1 MTSRGRAGTIA
12 LVETT
17 PGRRGLRRDAVP
29 VLVLAAFTT
38 GALLRLRDGDATVGE
53 IAISLLL
60 WAPAVV
66 RRRSPLPAFA
76 ATALLVAAHWAPSGF
91 DAVTLLPADLAL
103 LVVLAAVTERCST
116 AWAVVATGVCELFA
130 LATLLGTTAPA
141 GGHPVAPLTAFTLV
155 AAVTG
160 RNLRARAT
168 VLAGLRERAE
178 RAELERDQQ
187 ARIAVA
193 EERTRIAREV
203 HDVVSHN
210 VSVMT
215 ALADGAG
222 YALRSDT
229 SQQARDAVT
238 AIATTGREALAEL
251 HGMLGVL
258 RSDDDHGRGADASR
272 RPAPGLADLAALVDQ
287 VRGTG
292 LPTTLTVVGRPA
304 PLSTAAQLAV
314 YRLVQEALTNTR
326 RHAGGAS
333 RAGVVLTWTADELE
347 VVIQDDGSGGAA
359 SPDHVGHGLVGM
371 RERIGAHGGSVRA
384 GPAPAGGWRVAASLP
399 LPAPVARR

>member
-1 MTSRGRAGTIA
+1 MTSRRRTGTIA
-12 LVETT
+12 PVETT
-17 PGRRGLRRDAVP
+17 PGRRELRRDAVP
-29 VLVLAAFTT
+29 VLVLAVLTT
-38 GALLRLRDGDATVGE
+38 GALLRLRDGDTTVTQVAT
-53 IAISLLL
+53 SLLL
-60 WAPAVV
+60 WAPALV
-66 RRRSPLPAFA
+66 RRRRPLLAFA
-76 ATALLVAAHWAPSGF
+76 VTALLVAAHWAPSGF

-116 AWAVVATGVCELFA
+116 AWAAVATAVCELFA
-130 LATLLGTTAPA
+130 LATLLGTAAPVGA
-141 GGHPVAPLTAFTLV
+141 HPIAPLTAFTLV

-160 RNLRARAT
+160 RNRRAQAT

-229 SQQARDAVT
+229 NQPARDAVA
-238 AIATTGREALAEL
+238 AIASTGRAALAEL
-251 HGMLGVL
+251 HGLLGVL
-258 RSDDDHGRGADASR
+258 RSDDDHGDDDSR
-272 RPAPGLADLAALVDQ
+272 RPAPGLADLATLVDR
-287 VRGTG
+287 VRAAG
-292 LPTTLTVVGRPA
+292 LPTTLTVVGRPT
-304 PLSTAAQLAV
+304 PLGTAAQLAV

-326 RHAGGAS
+326 KHARGAS
-333 RAGVVLTWTADELE
+333 RAGVALTWTAGGLE
-347 VVIQDDGSGGAA
+347 VVIQDDGCGGAA

-371 RERIGAHGGSVRA
+371 RERISAHGGSVSA

-399 LPAPVARR
+399 LAAAATRW

>member
-1 MTSRGRAGTIA
+1 MTSRRRAGTIA
-12 LVETT
+12 PVETT
-17 PGRRGLRRDAVP
+17 SGRRELRRDAVP
-29 VLVLAAFTT
+29 VLVLAVLTT
-38 GALLRLRDGDATVGE
+38 GALLRLRDGDATVTQV
-53 IAISLLL
+53 ATSLLL
-60 WAPAVV
+60 WAPALV
-66 RRRSPLPAFA
+66 RRRRPLLAFA
-76 ATALLVAAHWAPSGF
+76 VTALLVAAHWAPSGF

-116 AWAVVATGVCELFA
+116 AWAVVATAVCELFA
-130 LATLLGTTAPA
+130 LATLLGTAAPVGA
-141 GGHPVAPLTAFTLV
+141 HPIAPLTAFTLV

-160 RNLRARAT
+160 RNRRAQAT

-229 SQQARDAVT
+229 NQPARDAVA
-238 AIATTGREALAEL
+238 AIASTGRAALAEL
-251 HGMLGVL
+251 HGLLGVL
-258 RSDDDHGRGADASR
+258 RSDDDHGDDDSR
-272 RPAPGLADLAALVDQ
+272 RPAPGLADLATLVDR
-287 VRGTG
+287 VRAAG
-292 LPTTLTVVGRPA
+292 LPTTLTVVGRPT
-304 PLSTAAQLAV
+304 PLGTAAQLAV

-326 RHAGGAS
+326 KHARGAS
-333 RAGVVLTWTADELE
+333 RAGVALTWTAGGLE
-347 VVIQDDGSGGAA
+347 VVIQDDGCGDAA

-371 RERIGAHGGSVRA
+371 RERISAHGGSVSA

-399 LPAPVARR
+399 LAAAATRW

>member
-1 MTSRGRAGTIA
+1 MTSRRRTGTIA
-12 LVETT
+12 PVGTT
-17 PGRRGLRRDAVP
+17 PGRRRAPRRDAVL
-29 VLVLAAFTT
+29 VLVLAVLTT
-38 GALLRLRDGDATVGE
+38 GALLRLRDGDATVTQV
-53 IAISLLL
+53 ATSLLL
-60 WAPAVV
+60 WAPALV
-66 RRRSPLPAFA
+66 RRRRPLLAFA
-76 ATALLVAAHWAPSGF
+76 VTALLVAAHWAPSGF

-116 AWAVVATGVCELFA
+116 AWAVVATAVCELFA
-130 LATLLGTTAPA
+130 LATLLGTAAPVGA
-141 GGHPVAPLTAFTLV
+141 HPIAPLTAFTLV

-160 RNLRARAT
+160 RNRRAQAT

-229 SQQARDAVT
+229 NQPARDAVA
-238 AIATTGREALAEL
+238 AIASTGRAALAEL
-251 HGMLGVL
+251 HGLLGVL
-258 RSDDDHGRGADASR
+258 RSDDDHGDDDSR
-272 RPAPGLADLAALVDQ
+272 RPAPGLADLATLVDR
-287 VRGTG
+287 VRAAG
-292 LPTTLTVVGRPA
+292 LPTTLTVVGRPT
-304 PLSTAAQLAV
+304 PLGTAAQLAV

-326 RHAGGAS
+326 KHARGAS
-333 RAGVVLTWTADELE
+333 RAGVALTWTAGGLE
-347 VVIQDDGSGGAA
+347 VVIQDDGSGHAA

-371 RERIGAHGGSVRA
+371 RERIGAHGGSVSA

-399 LPAPVARR
+399 LAAAATRW

>member
-1 MTSRGRAGTIA
+1 MTSRRRAGTIA
-12 LVETT
+12 PVETT
-17 PGRRGLRRDAVP
+17 SGRRELRRDAVP
-29 VLVLAAFTT
+29 VLVLAVLTT
-38 GALLRLRDGDATVGE
+38 GALLRLRDGDATVTQV
-53 IAISLLL
+53 ATSLLL
-60 WAPAVV
+60 WAPALV
-66 RRRSPLPAFA
+66 RRHRPLPAFA
-76 ATALLVAAHWAPSGF
+76 VTALLVAAHWAPSGF

-116 AWAVVATGVCELFA
+116 AWAVVATAVCELFA
-130 LATLLGTTAPA
+130 LATLLGTAAPVGA
-141 GGHPVAPLTAFTLV
+141 HPIAPLTAFTLV

-160 RNLRARAT
+160 RNRRAQAT

-229 SQQARDAVT
+229 NQPARDAVA
-238 AIATTGREALAEL
+238 AIASTGRAALAEL
-251 HGMLGVL
+251 HGLLGVL
-258 RSDDDHGRGADASR
+258 RSDDDHGDDDSR
-272 RPAPGLADLAALVDQ
+272 RPAPGLADLATLVDR
-287 VRGTG
+287 VRAAG
-292 LPTTLTVVGRPA
+292 LPTTLTVVGRPT
-304 PLSTAAQLAV
+304 PLGTAAQLAV

-326 RHAGGAS
+326 KHARGAS
-333 RAGVVLTWTADELE
+333 RAGVALTWTAGGLE
-347 VVIQDDGSGGAA
+347 VVIQDDGCGDAA

-371 RERIGAHGGSVRA
+371 RERISAHGGSVSA

-399 LPAPVARR
+399 LAAAATRW

>member
-1 MTSRGRAGTIA
+1 M
-12 LVETT
+12 
-17 PGRRGLRRDAVP
+17 
-29 VLVLAAFTT
+29 LVLAVLTT
-38 GALLRLRDGDATVGE
+38 GALVRLRDG
-53 IAISLLL
+53 
-60 WAPAVV
+60 APAVGEVAVSLSLWVPALV

-76 ATALLVAAHWAPSGF
+76 ATALLVAAHWVPSGF
-91 DAVTLLPADLAL
+91 DAGALIPADLAL

-116 AWAVVATGVCELFA
+116 AWAVLATGVCLLFA
-130 LATLLGTTAPA
+130 LATLLGTTAPTE
-141 GGHPVAPLTAFTLV
+141 GHPVAPLSAFTLV

-160 RNLRARAT
+160 RNLRARAA

-229 SQQARDAVT
+229 DSGRARDAVA

-258 RSDDDHGRGADASR
+258 RADDEHEEDASR
-272 RPAPGLADLAALVDQ
+272 CPPPGLAELPALVDQ
-287 VRGTG
+287 VRAAG

-304 PLSTAAQLAV
+304 PLSVAAQLAV
-314 YRLVQEALTNTR
+314 YRLAQEALTNTR
-326 RHAGGAS
+326 KHAGGAS
-333 RAGVVLTWTADELE
+333 RAEVVLTWTTDGLD

-359 SPDHVGHGLVGM
+359 SPDGVGHGLVGM
-371 RERIGAHGGSVRA
+371 RERIGAHGGSITA
-384 GPAPAGGWRVAASLP
+384 GPAPAGGWRVTASLP
-399 LPAPVARR
+399 LPSPVTGR

>member
-1 MTSRGRAGTIA
+1 MTSRRRAGTIA
-12 LVETT
+12 PVETT
-17 PGRRGLRRDAVP
+17 PGRRELRRDAVP
-29 VLVLAAFTT
+29 VLVLAVLTT
-38 GALLRLRDGDATVGE
+38 GALLRLRDGDATVTQV
-53 IAISLLL
+53 ATSLLL
-60 WAPAVV
+60 WAPALV
-66 RRRSPLPAFA
+66 RRRRPLLAFA
-76 ATALLVAAHWAPSGF
+76 VTALLVAAHWAPSGF

-116 AWAVVATGVCELFA
+116 AWAVVATAVCELFA
-130 LATLLGTTAPA
+130 LATLLGTAAPVGA
-141 GGHPVAPLTAFTLV
+141 HPIAPLTAFTLV

-160 RNLRARAT
+160 RNRRAQAT

-229 SQQARDAVT
+229 NQPARDAVA
-238 AIATTGREALAEL
+238 AIASTGRAALAEL
-251 HGMLGVL
+251 HGLLGVL
-258 RSDDDHGRGADASR
+258 RSDDDHGDDDSR
-272 RPAPGLADLAALVDQ
+272 RPAPGLADLATLVDR
-287 VRGTG
+287 VRAAG
-292 LPTTLTVVGRPA
+292 LPTTLTVVGRPT
-304 PLSTAAQLAV
+304 PLGTAAQLAV

-326 RHAGGAS
+326 KHARGAS
-333 RAGVVLTWTADELE
+333 RAGVALTWTAGGLE
-347 VVIQDDGSGGAA
+347 VVIQDDGCGDAA

-371 RERIGAHGGSVRA
+371 RERISAHGGSVSA

-399 LPAPVARR
+399 LAAAATRW

>member
-1 MTSRGRAGTIA
+1 
-12 LVETT
+12 
-17 PGRRGLRRDAVP
+17 
-29 VLVLAAFTT
+29 
-38 GALLRLRDGDATVGE
+38 
-53 IAISLLL
+53 
-60 WAPAVV
+60 
-66 RRRSPLPAFA
+66 
-76 ATALLVAAHWAPSGF
+76 
-91 DAVTLLPADLAL
+91 
-103 LVVLAAVTERCST
+103 
-116 AWAVVATGVCELFA
+116 
-130 LATLLGTTAPA
+130 
-141 GGHPVAPLTAFTLV
+141 
-155 AAVTG
+155 
-160 RNLRARAT
+160 
-168 VLAGLRERAE
+168 
-178 RAELERDQQ
+178 
-187 ARIAVA
+187 
-193 EERTRIAREV
+193 
-203 HDVVSHN
+203 
-210 VSVMT
+210 MT

>member
-1 MTSRGRAGTIA
+1 MTSRRRAGTIA
-12 LVETT
+12 PVETT
-17 PGRRGLRRDAVP
+17 SGRRELRRDAVP
-29 VLVLAAFTT
+29 VLVLAVLTT
-38 GALLRLRDGDATVGE
+38 GALLRLRDGDATVTQV
-53 IAISLLL
+53 ATSLLL
-60 WAPAVV
+60 WAPALV
-66 RRRSPLPAFA
+66 RRHRPLPAFA
-76 ATALLVAAHWAPSGF
+76 VTALLVAAHWAPSGF

-116 AWAVVATGVCELFA
+116 AWAVVATAVCELFA
-130 LATLLGTTAPA
+130 LATLLGTAAPVGA
-141 GGHPVAPLTAFTLV
+141 HPIAPLTAFTLV

-160 RNLRARAT
+160 RNRRAQAT

-229 SQQARDAVT
+229 NQPARDAVA
-238 AIATTGREALAEL
+238 AIASTGRAALAEL
-251 HGMLGVL
+251 HGLLGVL
-258 RSDDDHGRGADASR
+258 RSDDDHGDDDSR
-272 RPAPGLADLAALVDQ
+272 RPAPGLADLAALVDR
-287 VRGTG
+287 VRAAG
-292 LPTTLTVVGRPA
+292 LPTTLTVVGRPT
-304 PLSTAAQLAV
+304 PLGTAAQLAV

-326 RHAGGAS
+326 KHARGAS
-333 RAGVVLTWTADELE
+333 RAGVALTWTAGGLE
-347 VVIQDDGSGGAA
+347 VVIQDDGCGDAA

-371 RERIGAHGGSVRA
+371 RERISAHGGSVSA

-399 LPAPVARR
+399 LAAAATRW

>member
-1 MTSRGRAGTIA
+1 M
-12 LVETT
+12 
-17 PGRRGLRRDAVP
+17 
-29 VLVLAAFTT
+29 LVLAVLTT
-38 GALLRLRDGDATVGE
+38 GALVRLRDG
-53 IAISLLL
+53 
-60 WAPAVV
+60 APAVGEVAVSLSLWVPALV

-76 ATALLVAAHWAPSGF
+76 ATALLVAVHWVPSGF
-91 DAVTLLPADLAL
+91 DAGALIPADLAL

-116 AWAVVATGVCELFA
+116 AWAVLATGVCLLFA
-130 LATLLGTTAPA
+130 LATLLGTTAPTE
-141 GGHPVAPLTAFTLV
+141 GHPVAPLSAFTLV

-160 RNLRARAT
+160 RNLRARAA

-229 SQQARDAVT
+229 DSGRARDAVA

-258 RSDDDHGRGADASR
+258 RADDEHEEDASR
-272 RPAPGLADLAALVDQ
+272 RPVPGLADLPALVDQ
-287 VRGTG
+287 VRAAG

-304 PLSTAAQLAV
+304 PLSVAAQLAV
-314 YRLVQEALTNTR
+314 YRLAQEALTNTR
-326 RHAGGAS
+326 KHAGGAS
-333 RAGVVLTWTADELE
+333 RAEVVLTWTTDGLD

-359 SPDHVGHGLVGM
+359 SPDGVGHGLVGM
-371 RERIGAHGGSVRA
+371 RERIGAHGGSITA
-384 GPAPAGGWRVAASLP
+384 GPAPAGGWRVTASLP
-399 LPAPVARR
+399 LPSPVTGR

>member
-1 MTSRGRAGTIA
+1 MTSRRRAGTIA
-12 LVETT
+12 PVETT
-17 PGRRGLRRDAVP
+17 SGRRELRRDAVP
-29 VLVLAAFTT
+29 VLVLAVLTT
-38 GALLRLRDGDATVGE
+38 GALLRLRDGDATVTQV
-53 IAISLLL
+53 ATSLLL
-60 WAPAVV
+60 WAPALV
-66 RRRSPLPAFA
+66 RRRRPLLAFA
-76 ATALLVAAHWAPSGF
+76 VTALLVAAHWAPSGF

-116 AWAVVATGVCELFA
+116 AWAVVATAVCELFA
-130 LATLLGTTAPA
+130 LATLLGTAAPVGA
-141 GGHPVAPLTAFTLV
+141 HPIAPLTAFTLV

-160 RNLRARAT
+160 RNRRAQAT

-229 SQQARDAVT
+229 NQPARDAVA
-238 AIATTGREALAEL
+238 AIASTGRAALAEL
-251 HGMLGVL
+251 HGLLGVL
-258 RSDDDHGRGADASR
+258 RSDDDHGDDDSR
-272 RPAPGLADLAALVDQ
+272 RPAPGLADLATLVDR
-287 VRGTG
+287 VRAAG
-292 LPTTLTVVGRPA
+292 LPTTLTVVGRPT
-304 PLSTAAQLAV
+304 PLGTAAQLAV

-326 RHAGGAS
+326 KHARGAS
-333 RAGVVLTWTADELE
+333 RAGVALTWTAGGLE
-347 VVIQDDGSGGAA
+347 VVIQDDGCGSAA

-371 RERIGAHGGSVRA
+371 RERIGAHGGSVSA

-399 LPAPVARR
+399 LAAAATRW

>member
-1 MTSRGRAGTIA
+1 MTSRRRTGTIA
-12 LVETT
+12 PVETT
-17 PGRRGLRRDAVP
+17 PGRRALRRDAVP
-29 VLVLAAFTT
+29 VLVLAVLST
-38 GALLRLRDGDATVGE
+38 GALLRLRDGDATV
-53 IAISLLL
+53 AQVATSLLL
-60 WAPAVV
+60 WAPALV
-66 RRRSPLPAFA
+66 RRRRPLLAFA
-76 ATALLVAAHWAPSGF
+76 VTALLVAAHWAPSGF

-116 AWAVVATGVCELFA
+116 AWAVVATAVCELFA
-130 LATLLGTTAPA
+130 LATLLGTAAPV
-141 GGHPVAPLTAFTLV
+141 GGHPIAPLTAFTLV

-160 RNLRARAT
+160 RNRRARAT

-229 SQQARDAVT
+229 NQQVRDAVA
-238 AIATTGREALAEL
+238 AIASTGRAALAEL
-251 HGMLGVL
+251 HGLLGVL
-258 RSDDDHGRGADASR
+258 RSDDDHWDGDASR
-272 RPAPGLADLAALVDQ
+272 RPAPGLADLAALVDR
-287 VRGTG
+287 VRAAG
-292 LPTTLTVVGRPA
+292 LPTTLTVVGRPT
-304 PLSTAAQLAV
+304 PLGTAAQLAV

-326 RHAGGAS
+326 KHARGAS
-333 RAGVVLTWTADELE
+333 RAGVALTWTAGGLE
-347 VVIQDDGSGGAA
+347 VVIQDDGCGGAA
-359 SPDHVGHGLVGM
+359 SPDHFGHGLVGM
-371 RERIGAHGGSVRA
+371 RERIGAHGGSVSA

-399 LPAPVARR
+399 LAAAATRW

>member
-1 MTSRGRAGTIA
+1 
-12 LVETT
+12 V
-17 PGRRGLRRDAVP
+17 
-29 VLVLAAFTT
+29 
-38 GALLRLRDGDATVGE
+38 
-53 IAISLLL
+53 
-60 WAPAVV
+60 
-66 RRRSPLPAFA
+66 
-76 ATALLVAAHWAPSGF
+76 ATA
-91 DAVTLLPADLAL
+91 
-103 LVVLAAVTERCST
+103 
-116 AWAVVATGVCELFA
+116 VCELFA
-130 LATLLGTTAPA
+130 LATLLGTAAPV
-141 GGHPVAPLTAFTLV
+141 GGHPIAPLTAFTLV

-160 RNLRARAT
+160 RNRRARAT

-229 SQQARDAVT
+229 NQQVRDAVA
-238 AIATTGREALAEL
+238 AIASTGRAALAEL
-251 HGMLGVL
+251 HGLLGVL
-258 RSDDDHGRGADASR
+258 RSDDDHGDDDAFR
-272 RPAPGLADLAALVDQ
+272 RPAPGLADLAALVDR
-287 VRGTG
+287 VRAAG
-292 LPTTLTVVGRPA
+292 LPTTLTVVGRPT
-304 PLSTAAQLAV
+304 PLGTAAQLAV

-326 RHAGGAS
+326 KHARGAS
-333 RAGVVLTWTADELE
+333 RAGVALTWTAGGLE
-347 VVIQDDGSGGAA
+347 VVIQDDGCGGAA

-371 RERIGAHGGSVRA
+371 RERIGAHGGSVSA

-399 LPAPVARR
+399 LAAAATRW

>member
-1 MTSRGRAGTIA
+1 MTSRRRTGTIA
-12 LVETT
+12 PVETT
-17 PGRRGLRRDAVP
+17 PGRRELRRDAVP
-29 VLVLAAFTT
+29 VLVLAVLTT
-38 GALLRLRDGDATVGE
+38 GALLRLRDGDATVTQV
-53 IAISLLL
+53 ATSLLL
-60 WAPAVV
+60 WVPALV
-66 RRRSPLPAFA
+66 RRRRPLLAFA
-76 ATALLVAAHWAPSGF
+76 VTALLVAAHWAPSGF

-116 AWAVVATGVCELFA
+116 AWAAVATAVCELFA
-130 LATLLGTTAPA
+130 LATLLGTAAPVGA
-141 GGHPVAPLTAFTLV
+141 HPIAPLTAFTLV

-160 RNLRARAT
+160 RNRRAQAT

-229 SQQARDAVT
+229 NQPARDAVA
-238 AIATTGREALAEL
+238 AIASTGRAALAEL
-251 HGMLGVL
+251 HGLLGVL
-258 RSDDDHGRGADASR
+258 RSDDDHGDDDSR
-272 RPAPGLADLAALVDQ
+272 RPAPGLADLATLVDR
-287 VRGTG
+287 VRAAG
-292 LPTTLTVVGRPA
+292 LPTTLTVVGRPT
-304 PLSTAAQLAV
+304 PLGTAAQLAV

-326 RHAGGAS
+326 KHARGAS
-333 RAGVVLTWTADELE
+333 RAGVALTWTAGGLE
-347 VVIQDDGSGGAA
+347 VVIQDDGCGGAA

-371 RERIGAHGGSVRA
+371 RERISAHGGSVSA

-399 LPAPVARR
+399 LAAAATRW

>member
-1 MTSRGRAGTIA
+1 MTSRRRTGTIA
-12 LVETT
+12 PVETT
-17 PGRRGLRRDAVP
+17 PGRRELRRDAVP
-29 VLVLAAFTT
+29 VLVLAVLTT
-38 GALLRLRDGDATVGE
+38 GALLRLRDGDATVTQV
-53 IAISLLL
+53 ATSLLL
-60 WAPAVV
+60 WAPALV
-66 RRRSPLPAFA
+66 RRRRPLLAFA
-76 ATALLVAAHWAPSGF
+76 VTALLVAAHWAPSGF

-116 AWAVVATGVCELFA
+116 AWAVVATAVCELFA
-130 LATLLGTTAPA
+130 LATLLGTAAPVGA
-141 GGHPVAPLTAFTLV
+141 HPIAPLTAFTLV

-160 RNLRARAT
+160 RNRRAQAT

-229 SQQARDAVT
+229 NQPARDAVA
-238 AIATTGREALAEL
+238 AIASTGRAALAEL
-251 HGMLGVL
+251 HGLLGVL
-258 RSDDDHGRGADASR
+258 RSDDDHGDDDSR
-272 RPAPGLADLAALVDQ
+272 RPAPGLADLATLVDR
-287 VRGTG
+287 VRAAG
-292 LPTTLTVVGRPA
+292 LPTTLTVVGRPT
-304 PLSTAAQLAV
+304 PLGTAAQLAV

-326 RHAGGAS
+326 KHARGAS
-333 RAGVVLTWTADELE
+333 RAGVALTWTAGGLE
-347 VVIQDDGSGGAA
+347 VVIQDDGCGDAA

-371 RERIGAHGGSVRA
+371 RERISAHGGSVSA

-399 LPAPVARR
+399 LAAAATRW

>member
-1 MTSRGRAGTIA
+1 MTSRRRAGTIA
-12 LVETT
+12 PVETT
-17 PGRRGLRRDAVP
+17 SGRRELRRDAVP
-29 VLVLAAFTT
+29 VLVLAVLTT
-38 GALLRLRDGDATVGE
+38 GALLRLRDGDATVTQV
-53 IAISLLL
+53 ATSLLL
-60 WAPAVV
+60 WAPALV
-66 RRRSPLPAFA
+66 RRRRPLLAFA
-76 ATALLVAAHWAPSGF
+76 VTALLVAAHWAPSGF

-116 AWAVVATGVCELFA
+116 AWAVVATAVCELFA
-130 LATLLGTTAPA
+130 LATLLGTAAPVGA
-141 GGHPVAPLTAFTLV
+141 HPIAPLTAFTLV

-160 RNLRARAT
+160 RNRRAQAT

-229 SQQARDAVT
+229 NQPARDAVA
-238 AIATTGREALAEL
+238 AIASTGRAALAEL
-251 HGMLGVL
+251 HGLLGVL
-258 RSDDDHGRGADASR
+258 RSDDDHGDDDSR
-272 RPAPGLADLAALVDQ
+272 RPAPGLADLATLVDR
-287 VRGTG
+287 VRAAG
-292 LPTTLTVVGRPA
+292 LPTTLTVVGRPT
-304 PLSTAAQLAV
+304 PLGAAAQLAV

-326 RHAGGAS
+326 KHARGAS
-333 RAGVVLTWTADELE
+333 RAGVALTWTAGGLE
-347 VVIQDDGSGGAA
+347 VVIQDDGCGDAA

-371 RERIGAHGGSVRA
+371 RERISAHGGSVSA

-399 LPAPVARR
+399 LAAAATRW

>member
-1 MTSRGRAGTIA
+1 
-12 LVETT
+12 VEAT
-17 PGRRGLRRDAVP
+17 PGRRALGREAVP
-29 VLVLAAFTT
+29 VLVLAVLTT
-38 GALLRLRDGDATVGE
+38 GALVRLRDGEPALGE
-53 IAISLLL
+53 VAVSLLL
-60 WAPAVV
+60 WAPALV

-76 ATALLVAAHWAPSGF
+76 ATALLVAVHWVPSGF
-91 DAVTLLPADLAL
+91 DAGQLLPADLAL
-103 LVVLAAVTERCST
+103 LLVLATVTERCST
-116 AWAVVATGVCELFA
+116 AWAVLATGVCLLFA
-130 LATLLGTTAPA
+130 LATLLGTTAPTE
-141 GGHPVAPLTAFTLV
+141 GHPVAPLSAFTLV

-222 YALRSDT
+222 YALRSGTD
-229 SQQARDAVT
+229 SLRARDAVA
-238 AIATTGREALAEL
+238 AIAATGREALAEL

-258 RSDDDHGRGADASR
+258 RSDDDPGSDGDASR
-272 RPAPGLADLAALVDQ
+272 CPAPGLADLPALVDQ
-287 VRGTG
+287 VRGAG
-292 LPTTLTVVGRPA
+292 LPTTLTVVGEPA

-326 RHAGGAS
+326 KHAGGAS
-333 RAGVVLTWTADELE
+333 RAAVVLTWTGDGLE
-347 VVIQDDGSGGAA
+347 VVIQDDGTGGAA

-371 RERIGAHGGSVRA
+371 RERIGAHRGSVSA
-384 GPAPAGGWRVAASLP
+384 GPAPTGGWRVAASLP
-399 LPAPVARR
+399 LPAPVTRR

>member
-1 MTSRGRAGTIA
+1 M
-12 LVETT
+12 ETT
-17 PGRRGLRRDAVP
+17 SGRRELRRDAVP
-29 VLVLAAFTT
+29 VLVLAVLTT
-38 GALLRLRDGDATVGE
+38 GALLRLRDGDATVTQV
-53 IAISLLL
+53 ATSLLL
-60 WAPAVV
+60 WAPALV
-66 RRRSPLPAFA
+66 RRRRPLLAFA
-76 ATALLVAAHWAPSGF
+76 VTALLVAAHWAPSGF

-116 AWAVVATGVCELFA
+116 AWAVVATAVCELFA
-130 LATLLGTTAPA
+130 LATLLGTAAPVGA
-141 GGHPVAPLTAFTLV
+141 HPIAPLTAFTLV

-160 RNLRARAT
+160 RNRRAQAT

-229 SQQARDAVT
+229 NQPARDAVA
-238 AIATTGREALAEL
+238 AIASTGRAALAEL
-251 HGMLGVL
+251 HGLLGVL
-258 RSDDDHGRGADASR
+258 RSDDDHGDDDSR
-272 RPAPGLADLAALVDQ
+272 RPAPGLADLATLVDR
-287 VRGTG
+287 VRAAG
-292 LPTTLTVVGRPA
+292 LPTTLTVVGRPT
-304 PLSTAAQLAV
+304 PLGTAAQLAV

-326 RHAGGAS
+326 KHARGAS
-333 RAGVVLTWTADELE
+333 RAGVALTWTAGGLE
-347 VVIQDDGSGGAA
+347 VVIQDDGCGDAA

-371 RERIGAHGGSVRA
+371 RERISAHGGSVSA

-399 LPAPVARR
+399 LAAAATRW

>member
-1 MTSRGRAGTIA
+1 MTSRRRAGTIA
-12 LVETT
+12 PVETT
-17 PGRRGLRRDAVP
+17 SGRRELRRDAVP
-29 VLVLAAFTT
+29 VLVLAVLTT
-38 GALLRLRDGDATVGE
+38 GALLRLRDGDATVTQV
-53 IAISLLL
+53 ATSLLL
-60 WAPAVV
+60 WAPALV
-66 RRRSPLPAFA
+66 RRRRPLLAFA
-76 ATALLVAAHWAPSGF
+76 VTALLVAAHWAPSGF

-116 AWAVVATGVCELFA
+116 AWAVVATAVCELFA
-130 LATLLGTTAPA
+130 LATLLGTAAPVGA
-141 GGHPVAPLTAFTLV
+141 HPIAPLTAFTLV

-160 RNLRARAT
+160 RNRRAQAT

-229 SQQARDAVT
+229 NQPARDAVA
-238 AIATTGREALAEL
+238 AIASTGRAALAEL
-251 HGMLGVL
+251 HGLLGVL
-258 RSDDDHGRGADASR
+258 RSDDDHGDDDSR
-272 RPAPGLADLAALVDQ
+272 RPAPGLADLATLVDR
-287 VRGTG
+287 VRAAG
-292 LPTTLTVVGRPA
+292 LPTTLTVVGRPT
-304 PLSTAAQLAV
+304 PLGTAAQLAV

-326 RHAGGAS
+326 KHARDAS
-333 RAGVVLTWTADELE
+333 RACVALTWTAGGLE
-347 VVIQDDGSGGAA
+347 VVIQDDGCGDAA

-371 RERIGAHGGSVRA
+371 RERISAHGGSVSA

-399 LPAPVARR
+399 LAAAATRW

>member
-1 MTSRGRAGTIA
+1 MTSRRRTGTIA
-12 LVETT
+12 PVEST
-17 PGRRGLRRDAVP
+17 PGWRALRRDAVP
-29 VLVLAAFTT
+29 VLVLAVLST
-38 GALLRLRDGDATVGE
+38 GALLRLRDGDATV
-53 IAISLLL
+53 AQVATSLLL
-60 WAPAVV
+60 WAPALV
-66 RRRSPLPAFA
+66 RRRRPLLAFA
-76 ATALLVAAHWAPSGF
+76 VTALLVAAHWAPSGF

-116 AWAVVATGVCELFA
+116 AWAVVATAVCELFA
-130 LATLLGTTAPA
+130 LATLLGTAAPV
-141 GGHPVAPLTAFTLV
+141 GGHPIAPLTAFTLV

-160 RNLRARAT
+160 RNRRARAT

-229 SQQARDAVT
+229 NQQVRDAVA
-238 AIATTGREALAEL
+238 AIASTGRAALAEL
-251 HGMLGVL
+251 HGLLGVL
-258 RSDDDHGRGADASR
+258 RSDDDHGDGDASR
-272 RPAPGLADLAALVDQ
+272 RPAPGLADLAALVDR
-287 VRGTG
+287 VRAAG
-292 LPTTLTVVGRPA
+292 LPTTLTVVGRPT
-304 PLSTAAQLAV
+304 PLGTAAQLAV

-326 RHAGGAS
+326 KHARGAS
-333 RAGVVLTWTADELE
+333 RAGVALTWTAGGLE
-347 VVIQDDGSGGAA
+347 VVIQDDGCGGAA

-371 RERIGAHGGSVRA
+371 GERIGAHGGSVSA

-399 LPAPVARR
+399 LAAAATRW